1 MGCRAHAGARA
12 ARGRPHAPRRQDI
25 AARERL
31 PRAEPWSGGSP
42 DPIPNSAVKPRLAE
56 STATPGRG
64 RIGRSAR
71 GGRFARYGG
80 ARPGICPGRA
90 PRAFPGAR
98 AQGRARL
105 PDGPPPRW
113 AVPPFKRS
121 EAGHPP
127 APPLGR
133 PCPPARLEGRPG
145 ALRAWGAHPGG
156 LAAGL
161 PPRPRAR
168 AVAGPG
174 GKRPSW
180 LMQWISRAVAAAR
193 YARRR
198 LRSIALLTGG
208 IGAAACRRRWLQ
220 SGFLSFRGN
229 ISLF

>member
-1 MGCRAHAGARA
+1 MRPPGRRGAHPGPGRATYSC
-12 ARGRPHAPRRQDI
+12 P
-25 AARERL
+25 RERL
-31 PRAEPWSGGSP
+31 PRAEPQSGGSP

-71 GGRFARYGG
+71 GGRFARHGG

-161 PPRPRAR
+161 PPRARAR

-180 LMQWISRAVAAAR
+180 LMQWISRAVAAVR
-193 YARRR
+193 CARRQ

-220 SGFLSFRGN
+220 SGFLTFRGN